1 MTGGRKKGCRKTQV
15 LLYIQMVKM
24 WCGRISGT
32 DSFHADSTQKSE
44 AEFLPELEDPF
55 STLLLFS
62 AFSIINRPINTQHT
76 TFRTTITEIRM
87 MFKVE
92 QLLLG
97 VLGVPLGHSKFLD
110 RKESLP
116 SMASQQTTSSGAGVA
131 I

>member
-24 WCGRISGT
+24 WCGRIGGT

-62 AFSIINRPINTQHT
+62 AFSVINRTINTQHT
-76 TFRTTITEIRM
+76 TLRTITEIRM
-87 MFKVE
+87 MLKVE

-97 VLGVPLGHSKFLD
+97 TLQVSRP
-110 RKESLP
+110 
-116 SMASQQTTSSGAGVA
+116 
-131 I
+131 